1 MAAKGVLF
9 LVLVLACMG
18 TWLLRVW
25 NGGNAVMSDE
35 LVKFDRLRSVAS
47 YADIPKGKNSDAG
60 ANANGELFL
69 QGKTQAMVSA
79 DLLTQLKQMASAH
92 GVEVVRAGDLPPK
105 TEGPVTLV
113 GGSVEMS
120 GGIANIFDFIQDIE
134 RARPLLFVDHL
145 SMRASGVAEA
155 EEKYETPLAVEVQV
169 FGAIRSQQ
177 LPSIGKRLP

>member
-18 TWLLRVW
+18 FWLLRVW
-25 NGGNAVMSDE
+25 NGGNAVMADE

-47 YADIPKGKNSDAG
+47 YAGVPNGVNSDA
-60 ANANGELFL
+60 AYGELFL
-69 QGKTQAMVSA
+69 KGKTQAMVSA
-79 DLLTQLKQMASAH
+79 DLLTQLKQMASTH
-92 GVEVVRAGDLPPK
+92 GVEVVRAGDLQPK
-105 TEGPVTLV
+105 TEGTVTLV

-145 SMRASGVAEA
+145 SMRASGVADA
-155 EEKYETPLAVEVQV
+155 EEKYETPLTVEVQV

-177 LPSIGKRLP
+177 LLSIGKRLP